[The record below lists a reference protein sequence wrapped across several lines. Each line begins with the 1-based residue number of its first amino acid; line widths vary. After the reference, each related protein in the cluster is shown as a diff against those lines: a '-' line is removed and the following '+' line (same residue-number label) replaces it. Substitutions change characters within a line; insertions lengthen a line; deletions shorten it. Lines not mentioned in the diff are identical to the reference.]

1 MEKIRL
7 SKNEK
12 KVLRLVASGSRCPA
26 TFPAHIYCGC
36 VRSLECKG
44 LVKGV
49 YAEGGA
55 VEAAR
60 LMPQGRT
67 LLAENPKLRNPIDW
81 KWIVTTAISLA
92 ALIAAIIIGCIA
104 CTKLT

>member
-26 TFPAHIYCGC
+26 TFPAHIYCDC

-44 LVKGV
+44 LVKGAYV
-49 YAEGGA
+49 EGGA
-55 VEAAR
+55 VEAAW
-60 LMPQGRT
+60 LT
-67 LLAENPKLRNPIDW
+67 LDGDCYLIENPKLRNPIEW
-81 KWIVTTAISLA
+81 KWAVPWLLNAINLA
-92 ALIAAIIIGCIA
+92 LLIYIIIA
-104 CTKLT
+104 KLR